1 MNWAM
6 KNNIKQIDKRNLLTF
21 YLLIF
26 LFLSFVVS
34 SISLSTGVFK
44 IPLMDV
50 FSIIFS
56 SNHSGTVS
64 ESIIYDI
71 RLPRILL
78 SFFVGIGLSISGAVM
93 QGLFRNPLAD
103 PSILGV
109 SAGSALGA
117 VIPISFAIHTIHL
130 LVIPMFSFLGGLIA
144 SMLVYLIFISTGR
157 KSTSVLLLGGI
168 AIGTFLN
175 ALITLSVYLSDNPSQ
190 MRAIFYWLIGG
201 FQSTRWEHLY
211 VSIPVIFISLIFFDL

>member
-1 MNWAM
+1 M

-78 SFFVGIGLSISGAVM
+78 SFFVGIGL
-93 QGLFRNPLAD
+93 
-103 PSILGV
+103 
-109 SAGSALGA
+109 
-117 VIPISFAIHTIHL
+117 
-130 LVIPMFSFLGGLIA
+130 
-144 SMLVYLIFISTGR
+144 
-157 KSTSVLLLGGI
+157 
-168 AIGTFLN
+168 
-175 ALITLSVYLSDNPSQ
+175 
-190 MRAIFYWLIGG
+190 
-201 FQSTRWEHLY
+201 
-211 VSIPVIFISLIFFDL
+211 

>member
-1 MNWAM
+1 M

-157 KSTSVLLLGGI
+157 KST
-168 AIGTFLN
+168 
-175 ALITLSVYLSDNPSQ
+175 
-190 MRAIFYWLIGG
+190 
-201 FQSTRWEHLY
+201 
-211 VSIPVIFISLIFFDL
+211 